1 MYTLEINFLND
12 RAAPEALAVERKPI
26 ADSQFLIYGGAVAV
40 VALALVGGAF
50 LFLNSA
56 NEGLQQELAKLT
68 ATETSL
74 TSKIKSLEDQEKQLQ
89 AIQDR
94 TNQILNLFVGN
105 LPVSAVIDD
114 LRRRTPLTVQ
124 IKSNTQQTAAA
135 AAPQAS
141 SQSTITLNGTATNYN
156 ELNDYILLL
165 KSSPL
170 LDSDKTKLVS
180 STLQPATTDK
190 NFTLVDFQILVTTTS
205 KSPAEL
211 LAQLQKLGAD
221 GLVARVNLLRQ
232 KGVIK

>member
-124 IKSNTQQTAAA
+124 IKSITQQTAAA

>member
-74 TSKIKSLEDQEKQLQ
+74 SSKIKSLEDQEKQLQ

-124 IKSNTQQTAAA
+124 IKSITQQTAAA

-211 LAQLQKLGAD
+211 LPQLQKLGAD

>member
-26 ADSQFLIYGGAVAV
+26 ADSQFLVYGGAVAV

-68 ATETSL
+68 AKETSL
-74 TSKIKSLEDQEKQLQ
+74 NSKIKSLEDQEKQLQ

-124 IKSNTQQTAAA
+124 IKSITQQTAAA

>member
-1 MYTLEINFLND
+1 M
-12 RAAPEALAVERKPI
+12 
-26 ADSQFLIYGGAVAV
+26 IYGGAVAV

-124 IKSNTQQTAAA
+124 IKSITQQTAAA

>member
-56 NEGLQQELAKLT
+56 NEGLQQELATLT
-68 ATETSL
+68 AKETSL
-74 TSKIKSLEDQEKQLQ
+74 SSKIKSLEDQEKQLQ

-124 IKSNTQQTAAA
+124 IKSITQQTAAA

-190 NFTLVDFQILVTTTS
+190 NFTLVDFQILATTTS

-211 LAQLQKLGAD
+211 LPQLQKLGAD

>member
-124 IKSNTQQTAAA
+124 IKSITQQTAAA

-211 LAQLQKLGAD
+211 LPQLQKLGAD

>member
-26 ADSQFLIYGGAVAV
+26 ADSQFLVYGGAVAV

-68 ATETSL
+68 AKETSL
-74 TSKIKSLEDQEKQLQ
+74 NSKIKSLEDQEKQLQ

-124 IKSNTQQTAAA
+124 IKSITQQTAAA

-190 NFTLVDFQILVTTTS
+190 NFTLVDFQILATTTS

-211 LAQLQKLGAD
+211 LPQLQKLGAD

>member
-56 NEGLQQELAKLT
+56 NEGLQQELATLT
-68 ATETSL
+68 AKETSL
-74 TSKIKSLEDQEKQLQ
+74 SSKIKSLEDQEKQLQ

-124 IKSNTQQTAAA
+124 IKSITQQTAAA

>member
-26 ADSQFLIYGGAVAV
+26 ADSQFLVYGGAVAV

-124 IKSNTQQTAAA
+124 IKSITQQTAAA

>member
-1 MYTLEINFLND
+1 MYTLDINFLND
-12 RAAPEALAVERKPI
+12 RAAAETQAVERQPI

-50 LFLNSA
+50 FFLNSA
-56 NEGLQQELAKLT
+56 NEGIQQELATLT
-68 ATETSL
+68 AKETSL
-74 TSKIKSLEDQEKQLQ
+74 NGKIKSLEDQEKQLQ

-94 TNQILNLFVGN
+94 TNQVLNLFVGN
-105 LPVSAVIDD
+105 LPASAIADD

-124 IKSNTQQTAAA
+124 IKSITQQAAA
-135 AAPQAS
+135 ATTPQAT
-141 SQSTITLNGTATNYN
+141 SQSTITLDGTATNYN

-165 KSSPL
+165 KASPL
-170 LDSDKTKLVS
+170 LDGDKTKLIS
-180 STLQPATTDK
+180 STLQPATTEK
-190 NFTLVDFQILVTTTS
+190 NFTLVNFQILATTTA

-211 LAQLQKLGAD
+211 IPQLQKLGAD

>member
-74 TSKIKSLEDQEKQLQ
+74 SSKIKSLEDQEKQLQ

-124 IKSNTQQTAAA
+124 IKSITQQTAAA

>member
-68 ATETSL
+68 AKETSL
-74 TSKIKSLEDQEKQLQ
+74 NSKIKSLEDQEKQLQ

-124 IKSNTQQTAAA
+124 IKSITQQTAAA

>member
-56 NEGLQQELAKLT
+56 NEGLQQELATLT
-68 ATETSL
+68 AKETSL
-74 TSKIKSLEDQEKQLQ
+74 SSKIKSLEDQEKQLQ

-124 IKSNTQQTAAA
+124 IKSITQQTAAA

-211 LAQLQKLGAD
+211 LPQLQKLGAD

>member
-124 IKSNTQQTAAA
+124 IKSITQQTAAA

-190 NFTLVDFQILVTTTS
+190 NFTLVDFQILATTTS

-211 LAQLQKLGAD
+211 LPQLQKLGAD

>member
-56 NEGLQQELAKLT
+56 NEGLQQELATLT
-68 ATETSL
+68 AKETSL
-74 TSKIKSLEDQEKQLQ
+74 NSKIKSLEDQEKQLQ

-124 IKSNTQQTAAA
+124 IKSITQQTAAA

>member
-68 ATETSL
+68 AKETSL
-74 TSKIKSLEDQEKQLQ
+74 SSKIKSLEDQEKQLQ

-124 IKSNTQQTAAA
+124 IKSITQQTAAA